1 MARLI
6 VDGEGN
12 CRITLTFKRHDRPL
26 QTAFFERHTSSGAAS
41 MALEKILS
49 KTAIDEML
57 QEVKLANQRIKALSD
72 YVMSENINIMGEE
85 KIDTIDETLK
95 AASSLSSGF
104 MS

>member
-1 MARLI
+1 MARLL
-6 VDGEGN
+6 VDSEGN
-12 CRITLTFKRHDRPL
+12 CRITLTFKLQDRPL
-26 QTAFFERHTSSGAAS
+26 QAAFFKRHTSSGAAS